1 MKKHLIYFL
10 ILLPALFLASGCQKY
25 EVGNP
30 PASTVANFT
39 FTATNSSNAP
49 CVVTFTNSSLNAKG
63 YLWDFGNGQTSTE
76 ANPVVTYDSAGFY
89 TVKLTCT
96 PVNDV
101 YYNQLVKT
109 QVVNIKDPNAGL
121 TQVLYFT
128 TRGLPNGGVHFVIL
142 DDNTPVI
149 QDFAPVSIPWL
160 RPYGITADT
169 ARSKVYVSDYT
180 NNVIYRFNAD
190 GTNPVKILDASVP
203 GQELCNTPE
212 ALMVV
217 GDKLYWG
224 SPGGIYRCNLDGT
237 NPEIY
242 NPGLEFP
249 IDMQYDPKTDMI
261 YLVNEYLP
269 EDGHN
274 GGYFTLNFDGTNL
287 QEPITDVDGTAIEVD
302 TETGRVYIAA
312 YNDYGPTMPDMAIYS
327 CNIDGTSVSKIGDLG
342 TKATWGIAIDNKQDK
357 LFWGVK
363 NHNTTPNGKI
373 IRSNMD
379 GTGQED
385 WIIDVNPN
393 AMQAVWIKL

>member
-1 MKKHLIYFL
+1 MKKHLIYL
-10 ILLPALFLASGCQKY
+10 LLLLPVLFLASGCQKY

-30 PASTVANFT
+30 PASTVAGFT
-39 FTATNSSNAP
+39 YSATNSSKAP
-49 CVVTFTNSSLNAKG
+49 CVVTFTNTSLNAKG
-63 YLWDFGNGQTSTE
+63 YLWDFGNGKTSTE
-76 ANPVVTYDSAGFY
+76 TNPVVNFDTIGLF
-89 TVKLTCT
+89 TVTLTCT

-101 YYNQLVKT
+101 YYNQLVKST
-109 QVVNIKDPNAGL
+109 ILNIKDPNAGL

-128 TRGLPNGGVHFVIL
+128 TRGTVNGGVHFVVL
-142 DDNTPVI
+142 DGEAPVV
-149 QDFAPVSIPWL
+149 QDFTSVPLS
-160 RPYGITADT
+160 RPYGVAADT
-169 ARSKVYVSDYT
+169 AHGKVYISDYT
-180 NNVIYRFNAD
+180 LNVIYRFDAD
-190 GTNPVKILDASVP
+190 GTNPVKILDAAVA

-224 SPGGIYRCNLDGT
+224 SPGGIFRCDLDGK
-237 NPEIY
+237 NPETY

-249 IDMQYDPKTDMI
+249 IDMQYDPKTNMI

-287 QEPITDVDGTAIEVD
+287 KEPISDVDGTAIEVN
-302 TETGRVYIAA
+302 TETGKVYIAA
-312 YNDYGPTMPDMAIYS
+312 YPDYGPTMAEMAIYS
-327 CNIDGTSVSKIGDLG
+327 CNPDGSSVSKIGDCG
-342 TKATWGIAIDNKQDK
+342 SKATWGIAIDSKREK
-357 LFWGVK
+357 LFWSVK
-363 NHNTTPNGKI
+363 NHNTTANGKI
-373 IRSNMD
+373 IRSNLD